1 MLRSLSSSLPASLP
15 AEPDANRRAIRVRAR
30 ACLARCV
37 RADLWRRLRQ
47 SVLHEMRWSVE
58 THRERRR
65 GRDRLG
71 LVGTVLSV
79 DDCYATVELY
89 DKCVVKVTKA
99 SICKVLRI
107 SLAVGT
113 WVRIRTGHIGKI
125 SKLTDPVSSR
135 SSGETI

>member
-1 MLRSLSSSLPASLP
+1 MPRAACEPTCGDGCGNPSCTRCGGRSKHIVRG
-15 AEPDANRRAIRVRAR
+15 AE
-30 ACLARCV
+30 
-37 RADLWRRLRQ
+37 
-47 SVLHEMRWSVE
+47 VE
-58 THRERRR
+58 TA
-65 GRDRLG
+65 LG

-125 SKLTDPVSSR
+125 SKLTDRLV
-135 SSGETI
+135 TIEWGDDMTLHFDRDAVCEIVDKPE